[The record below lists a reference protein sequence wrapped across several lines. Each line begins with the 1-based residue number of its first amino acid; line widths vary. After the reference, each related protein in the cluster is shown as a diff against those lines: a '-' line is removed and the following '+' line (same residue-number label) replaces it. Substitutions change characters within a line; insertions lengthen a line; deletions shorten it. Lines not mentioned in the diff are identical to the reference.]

1 MAFSDAEKT
10 EIRRFCGYP
19 AYGTGGLLQGWRYYQ
34 VYGLLEYRLLYLSNA
49 EEEVV
54 RRYLATLSTL
64 ERAVVEA
71 SGNILTPSRRRR
83 GRTTATKSAIAFGC
97 STTGGDGCAASWAFR
112 RGQSLAQATSCWW
125 YDARRHS

>member
-19 AYGTGGLLQGWRYYQ
+19 AAGTGGLLQGWRYYQ

-49 EEEVV
+49 EEEVA

-64 ERAVVEA
+64 ERAVVESSGNLDTEQA
-71 SGNILTPSRRRR
+71 AAWTHNRDEVRDRVRLLDDWRRRLCGFMGVPPGTALGSGNIVLVV
-83 GRTTATKSAIAFGC
+83 
-97 STTGGDGCAASWAFR
+97 
-112 RGQSLAQATSCWW
+112 
-125 YDARRHS
+125 